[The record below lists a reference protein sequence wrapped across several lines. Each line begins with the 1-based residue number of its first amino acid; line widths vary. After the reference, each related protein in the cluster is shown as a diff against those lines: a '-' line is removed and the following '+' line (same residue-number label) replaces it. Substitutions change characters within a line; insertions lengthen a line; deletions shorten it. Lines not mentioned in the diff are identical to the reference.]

1 MTKEVFLEQLASA
14 KNEAIKSFNDDIMLI
29 EKFVVN
35 PRHVEVSS
43 KQIGFWRTTI
53 ILMTACH

>member
-1 MTKEVFLEQLASA
+1 MRIAMTKDVFMEQLASA

-35 PRHVEVSS
+35 PRHVEVSRLLLGC
-43 KQIGFWRTTI
+43 Q
-53 ILMTACH
+53 A